1 MFDTKGKGIWIFCLI
16 LFGISVIISILNE
29 DYYYLAFS
37 LSAIGFILSNVLLKE
52 IKPQKNSVIIQFLLI
67 IILFIIKVV
76 DIENSFFLIIFSILI
91 VVLYGYILIK
101 QIIGN

>member
-52 IKPQKNSVIIQFLLI
+52 IKLQKKQCYNSVI
-67 IILFIIKVV
+67 
-76 DIENSFFLIIFSILI
+76 DDNYSI
-91 VVLYGYILIK
+91 Y
-101 QIIGN
+101 N